1 MSFKSVNYRC
11 RKINKEITV
20 TEEYNDIA
28 DLESPTK
35 ISCSNK
41 ETCNGRDCKFF
52 GTSNPNLYID
62 APY

>member
-1 MSFKSVNYRC
+1 MC
-11 RKINKEITV
+11 EITV
-20 TEEYNDIA
+20 TEEYNDTG

-41 ETCNGRDCKFF
+41 GTCNGRDCKFF

-62 APY
+62 APH